1 MQRFRFRLVP
11 AIRRFLFFVV
21 FFFFEE
27 RGKTE
32 PPDRM
37 LLRVWRRLMTVMN
50 LFITEVELEFYQSYS
65 APIVMLNSPVGT
77 IFVEWYHWLVSRT
90 TEK

>member
-1 MQRFRFRLVP
+1 MQRLSFRLVP
-11 AIRRFLFFVV
+11 AIRRFLFCS

-27 RGKTE
+27 RGNTE

-50 LFITEVELEFYQSYS
+50 LFIRW
-65 APIVMLNSPVGT
+65 N
-77 IFVEWYHWLVSRT
+77 
-90 TEK
+90 

>member
-1 MQRFRFRLVP
+1 MQRFSFRLVP
-11 AIRRFLFFVV
+11 AIRRF

-37 LLRVWRRLMTVMN
+37 LLRLWRRLMTVMN
-50 LFITEVELEFYQSYS
+50 MFI
-65 APIVMLNSPVGT
+65 
-77 IFVEWYHWLVSRT
+77 R
-90 TEK
+90 

>member
-11 AIRRFLFFVV
+11 AIRRFLFFVVV

-50 LFITEVELEFYQSYS
+50 LFI
-65 APIVMLNSPVGT
+65 
-77 IFVEWYHWLVSRT
+77 R
-90 TEK
+90 

>member
-11 AIRRFLFFVV
+11 AIRRFFVFCCF

-50 LFITEVELEFYQSYS
+50 LFI
-65 APIVMLNSPVGT
+65 
-77 IFVEWYHWLVSRT
+77 R
-90 TEK
+90 

>member
-21 FFFFEE
+21 VVFFFEE

-37 LLRVWRRLMTVMN
+37 LLRVWRWLMTVMN
-50 LFITEVELEFYQSYS
+50 LFI
-65 APIVMLNSPVGT
+65 
-77 IFVEWYHWLVSRT
+77 R
-90 TEK
+90 